1 MYSPPFEITN
11 KILNLVA
18 QITERVGALTATLQQ
33 PFPTPMLRK
42 ENRIKTIQSS
52 LAIENNTLTIAQVTA
67 IVEGKHVLGAPNEIQ
82 EVKNAIDAYNLM
94 LQLDPYNQKDLLK
107 AHKAMMAN
115 LIGQAGYFRGGNVGV
130 FDATHCIHLA
140 PPATR
145 VNELMN
151 DLFEWMKQTDVH
163 PLVSSSVFHYEFEFI
178 HPFADGNGRMGRMW
192 QTLLLAQWNPLFYWV
207 PVETIVK
214 EHQQEYYDAINQCD
228 NKGDSTLFIEF
239 MLQCLSESLQ
249 DLGTEKSTEKS
260 TEKLIRIIRENP
272 DITIAEMCKLVGLSD
287 KGVRKNLD
295 KLKQQGILQR
305 IGPAKGGHWKVNE
318 P

>member
-1 MYSPPFEITN
+1 MYTPPFEITS

-18 QITERVGALTATLQQ
+18 QITERVGTMTAMFRQ
-33 PFPTPMLRK
+33 PLPAPMLRK

-52 LAIENNTLTIAQVTA
+52 LAIENNTLTLDQVTA
-67 IVEGKHVLGAPNEIQ
+67 IVEGKRVLGAPNEIQ

-94 LQLDPYNQKDLLK
+94 LQLNPYKQKDLLK

-115 LIGQAGYFRGGNVGV
+115 LIGQAGHFRGSGVGV
-130 FDATHCIHLA
+130 FDATHCVHLA
-140 PPATR
+140 PPASR

-151 DLFEWMKQTDVH
+151 DLFEWVEKTDVH
-163 PLVSSSVFHYEFEFI
+163 PLVSSCVFHYEFEFI

-214 EHQQEYYDAINQCD
+214 EHQQEYYAIINQCD
-228 NKGDSTLFIEF
+228 DKGNSTLFIEF
-239 MLQCLSESLQ
+239 MLQCLL
-249 DLGTEKSTEKS
+249 DCLLNMGTEKSTEKS

-272 DITIAEMCKLVGLSD
+272 NVTIAEMCKLTGLSD

-295 KLKQQGILQR
+295 KLKKQGVLQR

-318 P
+318 L